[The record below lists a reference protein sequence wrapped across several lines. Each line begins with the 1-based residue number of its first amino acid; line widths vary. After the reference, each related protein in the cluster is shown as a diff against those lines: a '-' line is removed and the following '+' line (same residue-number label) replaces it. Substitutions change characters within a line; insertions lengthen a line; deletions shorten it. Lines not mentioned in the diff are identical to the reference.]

1 MTKQPSYRFTDY
13 DELWE
18 EKKLSDGIS
27 KIGDGIHG
35 TPVYSEDG
43 DYYFINGNNLI
54 DGKIF

>member
-1 MTKQPSYRFTDY
+1 MTKQPSYRFAGYT
-13 DELWE
+13 EPWE

-43 DYYFINGNNLI
+43 DLLFY
-54 DGKIF
+54 KWK